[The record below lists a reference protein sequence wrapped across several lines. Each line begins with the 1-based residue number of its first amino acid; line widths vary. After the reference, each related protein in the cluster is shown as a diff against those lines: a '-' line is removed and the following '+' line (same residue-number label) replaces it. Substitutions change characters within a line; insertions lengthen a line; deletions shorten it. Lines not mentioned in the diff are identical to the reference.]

1 VTVKW
6 QNPANYTDIDPAEQD
21 KDKFEANLFST
32 FDNFFANLAQKL
44 PDNTHW
50 QITVTDLDLAG
61 DVRPTVSTGRK
72 FREVKPVYRPA
83 MSFSYTLR
91 DADNKVI
98 KEDKVDISDSAFMS
112 RSAVMSGLNTKPYPY
127 EEFMLNQWFAQQQNL
142 KILPT
147 R

>member
-1 VTVKW
+1 
-6 QNPANYTDIDPAEQD
+6 
-21 KDKFEANLFST
+21 
-32 FDNFFANLAQKL
+32 
-44 PDNTHW
+44 
-50 QITVTDLDLAG
+50 
-61 DVRPTVSTGRK
+61 
-72 FREVKPVYRPA
+72 
-83 MSFSYTLR
+83 
-91 DADNKVI
+91 VI